1 MKAITVEPKKPGTV
15 RYEDIPEPD
24 VREGSILVE
33 AIAALCLWNGCR
45 DRRRQIWLGATG
57 KDAPGAGT

>member
-15 RYEDIPEPD
+15 RYEEFPEPD
-24 VREGSILVE
+24 EREGSVPVE
-33 AIAALCLWNGCR
+33 AIAAAVCGTGRR
-45 DRRRQIWLGATG
+45 DRRRQRRLGASG